1 MQSEVILIPGRG
13 TKRTCQP
20 YISLHPTCS
29 GLFFFP
35 CVFFFSSNLEVPCC
49 VLSAFPQWQLL
60 SSLQSS
66 EVVPAPFNPA
76 RCRAGARQG
85 ATGLMLSPECQSQP
99 PCWALPHTSCTSHWT
114 IYFIHYQFLFYSL
127 PLWHSVGLRLPGWFV
142 QGGSWCVWPPPHMI
156 CTDFPPVTLFLSC
169 SGMSILF
176 SW

>member
-1 MQSEVILIPGRG
+1 ML
-13 TKRTCQP
+13 RTIFFSMCF
-20 YISLHPTCS
+20 
-29 GLFFFP
+29 LFFFQSG
-35 CVFFFSSNLEVPCC
+35 SSLLCPQC
-49 VLSAFPQWQLL
+49 LSTVAASEQ
-60 SSLQSS
+60 SLQSS
-66 EVVPAPFNPA
+66 EVVPAPFSA
-76 RCRAGARQG
+76 VRCRAGAQQG

-99 PCWALPHTSCTSHWT
+99 PCLAHPHISCTSHWT

-142 QGGSWCVWPPPHMI
+142 QGGSWCIWPPPPMI